1 MIALC
6 ECAHRSGLPSNTV
19 GVVNLSGKL
28 ILDFLRPWTQSFKEE
43 CWNSR
48 VDTTR
53 ILARACQQLTAARAS
68 SGAGDAA
75 RPQQLTYIATSAI
88 GYYPT
93 GNKVPWTEAANAGD
107 SFFANMCAEIERSAA
122 AAEVCDFPSC
132 RFVLNF
138 SSNSHDASEAL

>member
-1 MIALC
+1 M
-6 ECAHRSGLPSNTV
+6 
-19 GVVNLSGKL
+19 
-28 ILDFLRPWTQSFKEE
+28 RPWTQSFKEE

-68 SGAGDAA
+68 AGAGDAA
-75 RPQQLTYIATSAI
+75 RPQQLTYVATSAI

-93 GNKVPWTEAANAGD
+93 GNKVPWTESANAGD

-122 AAEVCDFPSC
+122 VAEVCELFLAASC
-132 RFVLNF
+132 LHFSLDLVLRVDPHLF
-138 SSNSHDASEAL
+138 SCF